1 LSNTRHLAHHGSV
14 LREGE
19 YPPGTILARKYQVV
33 RTLGQGGMG
42 RVVEARHIALG
53 ERVAL
58 KFLLSEHAQS
68 HEATTRFL
76 REAQAAVRL
85 RSEHVARV
93 SDVGTLE
100 DGAPY
105 MVMEYL
111 EGQDLSKLLKTH
123 GKLHASEAVD
133 FVVQAAE
140 AIAEAH
146 AIGIVHRDIKPGN
159 LFLTRGLDGS
169 PLVKV
174 LDFGISKFVESVDD
188 LTRTATAMGSALYM
202 SPEQM
207 RGARDV
213 DHRTD
218 IYALGVTLFELLVGR
233 QPFYADT
240 LPQLCAEVLEG
251 NALPLRSARPDLP
264 DAFASV
270 LERAYA
276 KRRDDRYPSVA
287 HFVLAML
294 PYALPRTRVVIE
306 RIARM
311 AGLDPAAAPAWAP
324 SAAASTGT
332 QLPAPLAALAP
343 QPNDPAPPAPPAP
356 PAGASTSR
364 FGVAA
369 PAPAPA
375 QPPRRSGAL
384 AGLALVGMAAVG
396 AAAYFLGATRS
407 AGPVGASALPSSAV
421 VTPAS
426 PPSAPPSGPSTS
438 AGAAPA
444 SASASQPVGSAS
456 ASASV
461 LASPSASSA
470 FAPASAKPRLPNK
483 PKPSPET
490 DPFLQR

>member
-1 LSNTRHLAHHGSV
+1 MS
-14 LREGE
+14 REGE

-68 HEATTRFL
+68 HEATVRFL

-146 AIGIVHRDIKPGN
+146 ALGIVHRDIKPGN

-264 DAFASV
+264 EAFASV

-276 KRRDDRYPSVA
+276 MRRDDRYPSVA

-324 SAAASTGT
+324 TAAPATGT
-332 QLPAPLAALAP
+332 QVPAPSVTLASQSSALAATGAAVA
-343 QPNDPAPPAPPAP
+343 PAPPSPPE
-356 PAGASTSR
+356 GASTSR

-369 PAPAPA
+369 PAPTPA
-375 QPPRRSGAL
+375 QAPRRSGAL
-384 AGLALVGMAAVG
+384 AAGLAVVGMAAVG
-396 AAAYFLGATRS
+396 VAAYFLGATRS
-407 AGPVGASALPSSAV
+407 GSAVGASAPPSSAV
-421 VTPAS
+421 VLPGPQPVPPTV
-426 PPSAPPSGPSTS
+426 PSAS
-438 AGAAPA
+438 AGAALA

-456 ASASV
+456 ASAP
-461 LASPSASSA
+461 APAPPSASSA
-470 FAPASAKPRLPNK
+470 FAPASAKPRLPTK
-483 PKPSPET
+483 PQPSPET